1 MLTGAPKIVMF
12 HGFASG
18 AGLFALALPAL
29 TQQFEVI
36 AVDMPGCGL
45 SPRIPYTPT
54 STETSEKWYMDA
66 FDAWFDSKEAPTEP
80 VTLLGHSLGGYM
92 SALWAM
98 KSPDRV
104 AHLVLASPVGV
115 PHEPQW
121 TEEQQKHRSSWLW
134 WTLSKLWSNNAT
146 PQSLVRLAGPWGRD
160 LTTTIVKKRFS
171 FATLAH
177 PLHVPSLAE
186 YIYQISAAP
195 GSGEWALKYILKP
208 GAWAFNPI
216 GPRMI
221 EAGTTGGFR
230 APITFLYGSHDWMSP
245 DAALDVAAA
254 VRTAGVDASVHVV
267 QQAGHQIFMENPEG
281 FAGAVI
287 QAAFS
292 KTPALMGPGMKAPG
306 AAFVGLGSAAPAAAS
321 AASGA
326 DSELSA
332 SHAAHIGTEMPDE
345 TDVSRQAEVSAQV
358 SAEIAGGPLAAS
370 REA

>member
-1 MLTGAPKIVMF
+1 M
-12 HGFASG
+12 
-18 AGLFALALPAL
+18 
-29 TQQFEVI
+29 

-45 SPRIPYTPT
+45 SPRIPYTAT
-54 STETSEKWYMDA
+54 STETSEKWYLDA
-66 FDAWFDSKEAPTEP
+66 FDAWFDANEGPKEPI
-80 VTLLGHSLGGYM
+80 TLLGHSLGGYM
-92 SALWAM
+92 SALWAL
-98 KSPDRV
+98 KSPERI

-121 TEEQQKHRSSWLW
+121 DEEQQKHRSSWLW
-134 WTLSKLWSNNAT
+134 WSVSKLWSSNAT

-221 EAGTTGGFR
+221 EAGTTGAFR

-245 DAALDVAAA
+245 DAALEVSKA
-254 VRTAGVDASVHVV
+254 VRAAGVNASVHVV
-267 QQAGHQIFMENPEG
+267 PQAGHQLFVENPEG

-287 QAAFS
+287 QAAFA
-292 KTPALMGPGMKAPG
+292 KTPAVMGPGVKGPG
-306 AAFVGLGSAAPAAAS
+306 AAAAGLAPKLDASLAGSAAAGSSGSNPSSEMS
-321 AASGA
+321 AT
-326 DSELSA
+326 
-332 SHAAHIGTEMPDE
+332 HAAHLGTEMPDE
-345 TDVSRQAEVSAQV
+345 ADVTKQAQV
-358 SAEIAGGPLAAS
+358 SVQASADIAGGLLGAG
-370 REA
+370 RE